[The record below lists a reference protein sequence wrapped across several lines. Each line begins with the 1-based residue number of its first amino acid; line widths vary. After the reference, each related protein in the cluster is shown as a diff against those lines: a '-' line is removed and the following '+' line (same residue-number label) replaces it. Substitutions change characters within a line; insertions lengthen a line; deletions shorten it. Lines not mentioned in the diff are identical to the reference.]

1 MLKNYTV
8 AVGITGSILDSVE
21 ASSIEEAR
29 NLAESL
35 ITHNHFHYFL
45 AEEWM
50 NLIDL
55 DVEDVW
61 NEDDE

>member
-8 AVGITGSILDSVE
+8 AVGITGSLLDSVK

-29 NLAESL
+29 DIAESL
-35 ITHNHFHYFL
+35 ISHNHFHYFL
-45 AEEWM
+45 EKEWM

-55 DVEDVW
+55 GVEDLW
-61 NEDDE
+61 EEDDE